1 MLVTSKVA
9 NEGLLAER
17 HEQLIAA
24 ATQLFLENGFHKTS
38 VREIAA
44 AAGWRMGTLYLYIT
58 RKEDVLYLIV
68 KTIMTELASVIDSV
82 EPYPTARETFYS
94 AADYY
99 FQTAARMAE
108 ELRLV
113 YREWASLLPEHATD
127 GRAREQPVVEFFAG
141 IVCRGIEAGE
151 FAQVDPR
158 LVAYNVIHLAHFWA
172 LKQPTLG
179 QLMSF
184 DAYREQQ
191 LGFLLSLLVH
201 GPAAPV
207 GAPDTNGSI
216 PPPRPAVEDGHHD
229 GVEDADVPEHSRSQ
243 AGAAPI
249 DYRPDPRPPPRVL
262 HQSLRPPDSGS
273 CEAARGLDTHQGAM

>member
-1 MLVTSKVA
+1 LLVTSKVA

-68 KTIMTELASVIDSV
+68 KTIMTELAGVIDHT
-82 EPYPTARETFYS
+82 EPRATARETFYA

-99 FQTAARMAE
+99 FRTSARMTL
-108 ELRLV
+108 ELQMV
-113 YREWASLLPEHATD
+113 YREWASLLPEHARD
-127 GRAREQPVVEFFAG
+127 GRARETPVVEYFAG
-141 IVCRGIEAGE
+141 IVQRGIDAGE
-151 FAQVDPR
+151 FARVDPK
-158 LVAYNVIHLAHFWA
+158 LVAYDVIHLAHFWA
-172 LKQPTLG
+172 VKQATLG
-179 QLMSF
+179 PMMSF

-191 LGFLLSLLVH
+191 IGFLLTFLLH

-207 GAPDTNGSI
+207 TDDAPATLSL
-216 PPPRPAVEDGHHD
+216 VEDGRQD
-229 GVEDADVPEHSRSQ
+229 GDAGPVKQER
-243 AGAAPI
+243 
-249 DYRPDPRPPPRVL
+249 
-262 HQSLRPPDSGS
+262 
-273 CEAARGLDTHQGAM
+273 ARGSAAHRPRGSRPTASSAST

>member
-68 KTIMTELASVIDSV
+68 KTIMTELAGVIDNTA
-82 EPYPTARETFYS
+82 PHATARETFYA

-99 FQTAARMAE
+99 FKTAARMTQ
-108 ELRLV
+108 ELQLV
-113 YREWASLLPEHATD
+113 YREWASLLPEHALD
-127 GRAREQPVVEFFAG
+127 GRARETPVVEFFAE
-141 IVCRGIEAGE
+141 IIQRGIEAGE
-151 FAQVDPR
+151 FAPVDPK
-158 LVAYNVIHLAHFWA
+158 LVAYDVIHLAHFWA
-172 LKQPTLG
+172 VKQATLG
-179 QLMSF
+179 PMMSF

-191 LGFLLSLLVH
+191 IGFLLTFLLH
-201 GPAAPV
+201 GPAAPATDDA
-207 GAPDTNGSI
+207 APTLSL
-216 PPPRPAVEDGHHD
+216 VEDVRQEGDAGSVKKVHALNGAGHRQR
-229 GVEDADVPEHSRSQ
+229 VPRST
-243 AGAAPI
+243 ASSATPRSPR
-249 DYRPDPRPPPRVL
+249 RPR
-262 HQSLRPPDSGS
+262 Q
-273 CEAARGLDTHQGAM
+273 